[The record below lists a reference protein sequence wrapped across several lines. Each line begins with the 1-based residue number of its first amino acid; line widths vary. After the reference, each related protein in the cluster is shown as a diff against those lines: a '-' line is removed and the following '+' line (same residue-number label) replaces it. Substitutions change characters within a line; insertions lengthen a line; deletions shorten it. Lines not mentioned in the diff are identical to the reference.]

1 MDKKILVYSTGRTG
15 SYEVCE
21 WISKEL
27 SIPFFVE
34 FNDDSSENGSKIVKR
49 DSPSVIFEDIESLYN
64 KKILLYRKDTLS
76 QAESLFRAHV
86 SEIYHQPKGER
97 LISYRL
103 SDNVLLDNAQRIA
116 QIKME
121 IELANEFVF
130 KSEDK
135 GLIISYEE
143 IFIDGTGENKI
154 LDYIGFEAKSKL
166 YNPER
171 KMRSEFIRSKQY
183 IQKIDFEIKK
193 LGRNNFLI

>member
-1 MDKKILVYSTGRTG
+1 MDKRILVYATGRTG

-34 FNDDSSENGSKIVKR
+34 FDDDSTENGSKIVKR
-49 DSPSVIFEDIESLYN
+49 DHTVIFEDIESLYN
-64 KKILLYRKDTLS
+64 KKILIYRKDTLS

-103 SDNVLLDNAQRIA
+103 SDDVLLDNAQRIA

-121 IELANEFVF
+121 IELSNEFVF

-135 GLIISYEE
+135 GLLISYEE

-154 LDYIGFEAKSKL
+154 LDYVGFEAKSKL

-171 KMRSEFIRSKQY
+171 KMRAEFIRSKQY

-193 LGRNNFLI
+193 LGRNKKLI